1 MADLHVIY
9 DTNYRELLP
18 TLRKIADS
26 IEAGEYGDVT
36 QCAVVLFGDDLKI
49 FGMGPDSEATSIGML
64 FSAAHLRVAK
74 ALEEHG
80 QDG

>member
-1 MADLHVIY
+1 MAELHILR

-18 TLRKIADS
+18 TLRKIADG
-26 IEAGEYGDVT
+26 IEAGKYGDVR
-36 QCAVVLFGDDLKI
+36 QCAVVLFGDDLQV

-64 FSAAHLRVAK
+64 FSAAHLRLAR

-80 QDG
+80 K